1 MATRKQKEELIAT
14 LKFTPRT
21 YKVELGA
28 YGGEV
33 YAGRV
38 SREIYKYFKDN
49 NMILNNTYLK
59 EVKGYSIN
67 YDYQIKT
74 SST

>member
-1 MATRKQKEELIAT
+1 MATKKEKEELIAT

-21 YKVELGA
+21 YKIELGA

-38 SREIYKYFKDN
+38 DRKIYDYFK
-49 NMILNNTYLK
+49 
-59 EVKGYSIN
+59 S
-67 YDYQIKT
+67 
-74 SST
+74 